1 MLVEG
6 GDAVV
11 VEAGRARA
19 EHRHVLPRRPEGRAV
34 ADELA
39 GHVAAG
45 VLRAAPLELVDRD
58 DVGEVEHVDLLE
70 LRGRA
75 ELGRHD
81 VERDVDQRRDRGVAL
96 ADARRLDDHQVV
108 AGRLARPDHVA
119 QLRGQLAGGAA
130 GGERAEERAPGGEG
144 VHPDAV
150 AEQGAPAA
158 PAGRVDRDDGDPQLV
173 LLVEP
178 EPPDELV
185 RQRALAR
192 AAGPGDAE
200 HGHRAPGRG
209 LPQRAGELG
218 VAPGLEHGDR
228 ARQGRV
234 VPGEHGL
241 RGRRLRRQVDV
252 AGGDH
257 GVDHAGEPELLPVRR
272 REDGDPPFGQR
283 PDLLVDDHPAA
294 AAVHAHVPGAALP
307 EGVDEVAEVLQVAAL
322 VGADRDTLRVLL
334 QGGLDDL
341 AHAAVVPQV
350 DHLAALRLQDAP
362 HDRDSGVVPVE
373 QAGGGD
379 EADGAGRHVQVHS
392 GVLRDEYSDVR

>member
-1 MLVEG
+1 MSSH
-6 GDAVV
+6 GDPKA
-11 VEAGRARA
+11 ARLRTSWRATSRRA
-19 EHRHVLPRRPEGRAV
+19 SS
-34 ADELA
+34 
-39 GHVAAG
+39 
-45 VLRAAPLELVDRD
+45 RAAPLELVDRD

-108 AGRLARPDHVA
+108 AGRLARRDHVG

-130 GGERAEERAPGGEG
+130 GGERAEERAPGGEA

-185 RQRALAR
+185 GQRALAR
-192 AAGPGDAE
+192 AAGAGDAE

-218 VAPGLEHGDR
+218 VAPGSSTVIAR
-228 ARQGRV
+228 ARAASSPVSTASADGACAARSTSQAATMV
-234 VPGEHGL
+234 LTMPASPSCCPS
-241 RGRRLRRQVDV
+241 
-252 AGGDH
+252 AG
-257 GVDHAGEPELLPVRR
+257 VKMVTPRSASAR
-272 REDGDPPFGQR
+272 
-283 PDLLVDDHPAA
+283 DLLVDDHPAA
-294 AAVHAHVPGAALP
+294 AAVHAHVPGAALARG
-307 EGVDEVAEVLQVAAL
+307 EST
-322 VGADRDTLRVLL
+322 R
-334 QGGLDDL
+334 
-341 AHAAVVPQV
+341 
-350 DHLAALRLQDAP
+350 
-362 HDRDSGVVPVE
+362 
-373 QAGGGD
+373 
-379 EADGAGRHVQVHS
+379 
-392 GVLRDEYSDVR
+392 